1 MSEKIEVKTSAQ
13 SVNNQIAAENRSFFA
28 EKGLTVLNLVSS
40 AGSGKTSLLE
50 SMAKRYGHEMA
61 VITGDI
67 QMTYDADR
75 ISAAGSQALQ
85 IETHGTCHLTAQ
97 MIKDRLKDLNLE
109 KVKLLVIENIGNLVC
124 PSTYDLGEN
133 IKVALLSVAEGDEKP
148 MKYPALFLRASAVV
162 LTKVDL
168 LPYVNFNVDRAQKD
182 CQKLNPQVKFFSTSC
197 KTSEGMEEWFG
208 FLKNSS
214 NQIIKTY

>member
-13 SVNNQIAAENRSFFA
+13 SVNNQIAAENREFFA
-28 EKGLTVLNLVSS
+28 EKGPDGLQPGQLGGVGQNLPLR
-40 AGSGKTSLLE
+40 T
-50 SMAKRYGHEMA
+50 MAKRYGHEMA

-75 ISAAGSQALQ
+75 ISAAGSQAIQ
-85 IETHGTCHLTAQ
+85 IETHGTCHLTAAMVQ
-97 MIKDRLKDLNLE
+97 DRLKDLKLE

-148 MKYPALFLRASAVV
+148 MKYPALFFRAGAVV
-162 LTKVDL
+162 LTKMDF

-182 CQKLNPQVKFFSTSC
+182 CQKLNPQVKFYSVSC
-197 KTSEGMEEWFG
+197 KTGEGMEEWFG
-208 FLKNSS
+208 FLKTL
-214 NQIIKTY
+214 QIS

>member
-13 SVNNQIAAENRSFFA
+13 SVNNQVAAENREAFA
-28 EKGLTVLNLVSS
+28 KKGLTVLNLVSS
-40 AGSGKTSLLE
+40 AGSGKTFLLE
-50 SMAKRYGHEMA
+50 VMAKRYGPKMA

-75 ISAAGSQALQ
+75 ISAAGSQAVQ
-85 IETHGTCHLTAQ
+85 IETHGTCHLTAA
-97 MIKDRLKDLNLE
+97 MVRDRLGDLKLE

-148 MKYPALFLRASAVV
+148 MKYPALFLRAGAVV
-162 LTKVDL
+162 LTKTDL
-168 LPYVNFNVDRAQKD
+168 LPYVNFNVDRAQND
-182 CQKLNPQVKFFSTSC
+182 CRKLNPQVQFFQTSC
-197 KTSEGMEEWFG
+197 KTGEGMEEWFG
-208 FLKNSS
+208 FLKSLQN
-214 NQIIKTY
+214 K